1 MGTFE
6 KTFSVKKYSKQDIIQ
21 DFYNPKKQFCC
32 LFLFYF
38 YFFNLKREEATGLC
52 KSHKKNS
59 HSTQTDC
66 LFHDLK
72 NLGSQNPKL
81 LIWDW
86 LSILNADV
94 VLDCAISC
102 KRKKKIWPSR
112 GGIRTSNFLKFLPTI
127 WIIEGDGIKSRQGS

>member
-6 KTFSVKKYSKQDIIQ
+6 KASSVKKYSKQDIIQ

-32 LFLFYF
+32 LFLF

-102 KRKKKIWPSR
+102 KRKKKFDLPE
-112 GGIRTSNFLKFLPTI
+112 GGFEPQIF
-127 WIIEGDGIKSRQGS
+127 